1 MGTGCGAAIEGI
13 RLSPAIAL
21 DDDEMTSASSPNAKN
36 RPLVGAVLEK
46 ALSRSMRDVRIH
58 CVNKTDRTSEDDRI
72 HHVGGIN
79 VDGSRWKLSE
89 DEAIAAIKDG
99 RWTFWA
105 TSNKWNVRVVIAKN
119 GQSREFL
126 KTEADGSQPD
136 GLLALP
142 ECP

>member
-1 MGTGCGAAIEGI
+1 
-13 RLSPAIAL
+13 
-21 DDDEMTSASSPNAKN
+21 MTSAPSANAED
-36 RPLVGAVLEK
+36 RPLSGAVVGK
-46 ALSRSMRDVRIH
+46 PPSKPVRDVQIH
-58 CVNKTDRTSEDDRI
+58 CVNKTDRMSEDDRI

-79 VDGSRWKLSE
+79 ANGSRWKMSE

-105 TSNKWNVRVVIAKN
+105 ACNKRNVRVVIAKN

-126 KTEADGSQPD
+126 KTEMNAEHPD
-136 GLLALP
+136 GLIALP

>member
-1 MGTGCGAAIEGI
+1 
-13 RLSPAIAL
+13 
-21 DDDEMTSASSPNAKN
+21 
-36 RPLVGAVLEK
+36 
-46 ALSRSMRDVRIH
+46 MREVQIH
-58 CVNKTDRTSEDDRI
+58 CINKTNRTCADDRI

-79 VDGSRWKLSE
+79 ADGSRWKLSE

-105 TSNKWNVRVVIAKN
+105 TCKEGTVRVVIAKN

-136 GLLALP
+136 TLLALP